1 MQAGR
6 ADQAAQAA
14 VALLARFAEGCAP
27 DAVYRAEAWW
37 LASRAL
43 AGVGREAE
51 ARQAMAQ
58 GVQWVIQHALPQ
70 VPAPFIDSFLNRN
83 LVNRELLAAAGA
95 R

>member
-1 MQAGR
+1 
-6 ADQAAQAA
+6 
-14 VALLARFAEGCAP
+14 
-27 DAVYRAEAWW
+27 
-37 LASRAL
+37 
-43 AGVGREAE
+43 
-51 ARQAMAQ
+51 MAQ